1 MRNPEKVLTGLF
13 AVVIVVLAFAFFIQ
27 SNRGQR
33 AWQQFMLPHQSAVGD
48 VDGGRDLAITY
59 CADCHEVGRGRTS
72 PVAEAP
78 PFREVVKRWPVEFLA
93 EALAEGI
100 SVNQHETVQMP
111 EFAFESEQIDN
122 LLAYLESLK

>member
-1 MRNPEKVLTGLF
+1 MPGNSLCFP
-13 AVVIVVLAFAFFIQ
+13 A
-27 SNRGQR
+27 NR
-33 AWQQFMLPHQSAVGD
+33 LLGD
-48 VDGGRDLAITY
+48 VDVGRDLAITY

-78 PFREVVKRWPVEFLA
+78 PFREVVKGWPVEFLA

-100 SVNQHETVQMP
+100 SVNQHENVEMP

-122 LLAYLESLK
+122 LLTYLDSLK